1 MAKIN
6 NNGKTIAESPT
17 KKNSAKSTSNAIG
30 NIMNLIGGSM
40 DPKAR
45 ENAQTIASIISMF

>member
-6 NNGKTIAESPT
+6 NNGQTIAESPT
-17 KKNSAKSTSNAIG
+17 KKNSAKKTSNAIDK
-30 NIMNLIGGSM
+30 IVSLMGGSM